1 MNDKLLRKKDIVEV
15 IGAPK
20 STVSDWIKDFSSYIP
35 TVKDGATI
43 YYKPETIDVLNTV
56 KELREDGYDKTR
68 ISVMLAEKG
77 FAINADDL
85 EGRIRTAVK
94 TADRKSEQEGRDA
107 LMAMSHMMGQLTER
121 MSQYENENKELQ
133 QQIEQVSSK
142 QDGRISDL
150 EKMLA
155 DQQKY
160 IDEKLNERERILT
173 ESLRRSLDETQKMIA
188 ATQEQELKKENKGFF
203 ARFFGKKG

>member
-1 MNDKLLRKKDIVEV
+1 MIDKLLRKKDIVEA

-173 ESLRRSLDETQKMIA
+173 ESLRRSLDETQKEIA
-188 ATQEQELKKENKGFF
+188 ISQEQEAQKEKRGLF
-203 ARFFGKKG
+203 ARLFGKKG

>member
-77 FAINADDL
+77 FAINSDDL

>member
-1 MNDKLLRKKDIVEV
+1 
-15 IGAPK
+15 
-20 STVSDWIKDFSSYIP
+20 
-35 TVKDGATI
+35 
-43 YYKPETIDVLNTV
+43 
-56 KELREDGYDKTR
+56 
-68 ISVMLAEKG
+68 MLAEKG

-160 IDEKLNERERILT
+160 IDEKLNEREIILT
-173 ESLRRSLDETQKMIA
+173 ESLRRSLDETKKEIA
-188 ATQEQELKKENKGFF
+188 ISQEQEAQKENRGLF
-203 ARFFGKKG
+203 ARLFGKKG

>member
-1 MNDKLLRKKDIVEV
+1 MDNKLLRKKDIVEA

-20 STVSDWIKDFSSYIP
+20 STVSDWIKDFSSYMP

-85 EGRIRTAVK
+85 ESRIRTTVK

-121 MSQYENENKELQ
+121 MSQYENENKELR
-133 QQIEQVSSK
+133 QQIEQVSK

-150 EKMLA
+150 ETMLTN
-155 DQQKY
+155 QQKY
-160 IDEKLNERERILT
+160 IDEKLNERERVLT
-173 ESLRRSLDETQKMIA
+173 ESLRRSLDETKQEIA
-188 ATQEQELKKENKGFF
+188 VAQEQETQKEKRGLL
-203 ARFFGKKG
+203 ARLFGKKG